1 MDKKSTGVIS
11 YITII
16 GWILAF
22 LVGDREGAKFHL
34 NQSLVLNLAN
44 LFLTIVAKLLG
55 KLPFVPFIVWVLDIV
70 VFIFWIIGFVAAI
83 KDEEKEV
90 PVLGGIKIL
99 Q

>member
-55 KLPFVPFIVWVLDIV
+55 GLPFVPFIVWVLDVV